1 MDFNFGNEELKHKNG
16 LIVIENG
23 EAKEFMSCPSSGYG
37 KQTITWSGSK
47 AVHEDVST
55 KRKLNKD
62 V

>member
-1 MDFNFGNEELKHKNG
+1 MDFNFGDEKLKHKNG

-23 EAKEFMSCPSSGYG
+23 EATTFMECPSTGYG
-37 KQTITWSGSK
+37 KQTITWSDSK
-47 AVHEDVST
+47 AVHEDVSI